1 MTEDG
6 GNHMSAKQ
14 TILIVFLVVLL
25 MAVLLGAIII
35 NKYLKNVISS
45 LHDDLAKLD
54 DPLIAE
60 DIDRLDKM
68 DLAGASLERF
78 SKDRKNYN
86 RIFSEDVTKSLELL
100 NNAAAANE
108 SYKLYTAYEIVKQVK
123 PKVQEIGTQVLA
135 LQKGF
140 MELLKFTRDNK
151 LQLDALKKQ
160 YDDKRK
166 YILSTSYDYSLALE
180 ALEDELHAI
189 GCQFESVKN
198 LTIQG
203 DHIEAKR
210 VLQKIRSAIT
220 KLEDE
225 LPLVKKTSSELL
237 DIFPEQLTEI
247 STTYKS
253 MLKNKFSIVEIDIC
267 STVKQLRN
275 SIEESKKLVS
285 QLKLKDADS
294 KNHSIKETIDKC
306 YDILTKEYKAKAFVD
321 QHQAKIVKALTH
333 TITNSVKLIK
343 NLEHIDKSYELTHG
357 ELDEVR
363 GLSSRIQH
371 LNSEFDVDC
380 QKVSDGGVVYSSIE
394 QKWYKL
400 IDEIIKT
407 DEREN
412 KIFKD
417 VDGLYDGEKIANA
430 SIEKFKQNVSLIYR
444 KMERRNLPGK
454 PDSFLQLYTLVVNE
468 IAKTADKLDQVRINL
483 EEISHELIQ
492 IQNDIDRLE
501 QDTKEILD
509 SADLVELTMQYS
521 NKYANRNDIIHANKV
536 AYDLYNNKY
545 EYKEALDILAAAI
558 EKVEP
563 GSYKRIES
571 DYYKK

>member
-1 MTEDG
+1 
-6 GNHMSAKQ
+6 MSAKQ

-60 DIDRLDKM
+60 DIDLLDKM

-203 DHIEAKR
+203 DHVEAKR

-275 SIEESKKLVS
+275 SI
-285 QLKLKDADS
+285 
-294 KNHSIKETIDKC
+294 
-306 YDILTKEYKAKAFVD
+306 
-321 QHQAKIVKALTH
+321 
-333 TITNSVKLIK
+333 
-343 NLEHIDKSYELTHG
+343 
-357 ELDEVR
+357 
-363 GLSSRIQH
+363 
-371 LNSEFDVDC
+371 
-380 QKVSDGGVVYSSIE
+380 
-394 QKWYKL
+394 
-400 IDEIIKT
+400 
-407 DEREN
+407 
-412 KIFKD
+412 
-417 VDGLYDGEKIANA
+417 
-430 SIEKFKQNVSLIYR
+430 
-444 KMERRNLPGK
+444 
-454 PDSFLQLYTLVVNE
+454 
-468 IAKTADKLDQVRINL
+468 
-483 EEISHELIQ
+483 
-492 IQNDIDRLE
+492 
-501 QDTKEILD
+501 
-509 SADLVELTMQYS
+509 
-521 NKYANRNDIIHANKV
+521 
-536 AYDLYNNKY
+536 
-545 EYKEALDILAAAI
+545 
-558 EKVEP
+558 
-563 GSYKRIES
+563 
-571 DYYKK
+571 

>member
-203 DHIEAKR
+203 DHVEAKR

-321 QHQAKIVKALTH
+321 QHQAVWFT
-333 TITNSVKLIK
+333 
-343 NLEHIDKSYELTHG
+343 
-357 ELDEVR
+357 R
-363 GLSSRIQH
+363 
-371 LNSEFDVDC
+371 
-380 QKVSDGGVVYSSIE
+380 
-394 QKWYKL
+394 
-400 IDEIIKT
+400 
-407 DEREN
+407 
-412 KIFKD
+412 
-417 VDGLYDGEKIANA
+417 
-430 SIEKFKQNVSLIYR
+430 
-444 KMERRNLPGK
+444 
-454 PDSFLQLYTLVVNE
+454 
-468 IAKTADKLDQVRINL
+468 
-483 EEISHELIQ
+483 
-492 IQNDIDRLE
+492 
-501 QDTKEILD
+501 
-509 SADLVELTMQYS
+509 
-521 NKYANRNDIIHANKV
+521 
-536 AYDLYNNKY
+536 
-545 EYKEALDILAAAI
+545 
-558 EKVEP
+558 
-563 GSYKRIES
+563 
-571 DYYKK
+571 